1 MASFNQ
7 IYCKRFDCIRILPP
21 FNLIINSYW
30 CHGQK
35 NRTFRNSS
43 VLRNVLFHGQKILF
57 FLLSRHN
64 CALLRIIPQKFVAL
78 LLHLGYF
85 VALNEVKSSINQLHF
100 INLRVLFFSQSFH
113 RFSRYIGQHP
123 SHYHI
128 VQSVHPGTL
137 SWWLYRLPG
146 PRWSVSPPW
155 LMENVYCCILLI
167 FWGFS

>member
-1 MASFNQ
+1 MAKKIGHFVIQVFYEMSFSMDKK
-7 IYCKRFDCIRILPP
+7 Y
-21 FNLIINSYW
+21 Y
-30 CHGQK
+30 
-35 NRTFRNSS
+35 
-43 VLRNVLFHGQKILF
+43 F
-57 FLLSRHN
+57 FCYLGTIAHYY
-64 CALLRIIPQKFVAL
+64 ALLRIIPQKFVAL

-137 SWWLYRLPG
+137 SR
-146 PRWSVSPPW
+146 
-155 LMENVYCCILLI
+155 
-167 FWGFS
+167 